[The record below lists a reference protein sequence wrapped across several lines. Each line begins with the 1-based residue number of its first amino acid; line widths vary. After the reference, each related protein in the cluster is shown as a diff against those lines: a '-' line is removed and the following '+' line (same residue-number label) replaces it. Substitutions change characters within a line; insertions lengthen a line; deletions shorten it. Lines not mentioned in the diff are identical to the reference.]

1 MALIKQSAA
10 AAGNNSSSSSSS
22 YSATLQLFDTATC
35 ENPEFIWTNTMKDEL
50 RSGLVD
56 LLYSNNRHNSTSTI
70 VDITTNTETNPEI
83 NHFSIPIQLKPNF
96 TIKYAQLENE
106 IYIGGVYIRLYLK
119 QPTYKLKNSIL
130 FLEKLIE
137 IWETSYTIQ
146 VAPNTNK
153 NSGNN
158 STPGSNSSSSSSSS
172 NSSSSS
178 TALILGKEDFLSL
191 LTSCIIHTIQS
202 EPILIQHLIN
212 WGYIINLPIL
222 LNTTLNRQQRG
233 VPMLCILRILYI
245 IINNIEILNL
255 FANCNKFDIIVQIT
269 NCLQDN
275 DNNNILSKYTLLI
288 IKLLKKLYQT
298 QYCIHINKFVQ
309 SALQCN
315 LPIII
320 LNKIIDATTIDLN
333 HIQNNSMLRIH
344 SVELIKA
351 ILLAGDETVILP
363 LQNLLNIHPAWK
375 EFRHQNHDL
384 FLTVS

>member
-10 AAGNNSSSSSSS
+10 AAGNNSSSSSSSS

-50 RSGLVD
+50 RSGLVGI
-56 LLYSNNRHNSTSTI
+56 LYSNNRHNTTSTI
-70 VDITTNTETNPEI
+70 VDTTTNTETNPEI

-146 VAPNTNK
+146 VAPNN
-153 NSGNN
+153 NSTTGNN
-158 STPGSNSSSSSSSS
+158 ST
-172 NSSSSS
+172 SSSSS

-269 NCLQDN
+269 NCLQEN
-275 DNNNILSKYTLLI
+275 ENNNILSKYTLLI
-288 IKLLKKLYQT
+288 IKLLKKLYHT
-298 QYCIHINKFVQ
+298 QYCIHMNKFVQ

-375 EFRHQNHDL
+375 EFKHQNHDL